1 MATPYGGNT
10 QKNSRS
16 TKDASHSNLALS
28 LPFLVVSFHD
38 SACAQVSKN
47 FSDVFKE
54 LVPDGKAQLIMKRAV
69 DVVSIPFEYTLV
81 EIMGGTLQ

>member
-1 MATPYGGNT
+1 MPVTAHT
-10 QKNSRS
+10 
-16 TKDASHSNLALS
+16 SNLTLS

-69 DVVSIPFEYTLV
+69 DVSIPS
-81 EIMGGTLQ
+81 